1 MSEKNKVTTQQ
12 KIEKLN
18 ELVSWFDSD
27 EFDIDLALDRYAAAE
42 RLAAEIDT
50 DLRTLKN
57 HITIVKEQ
65 ISQDE

>member
-27 EFDIDLALDRYAAAE
+27 EFDIDLALDRYTAAE